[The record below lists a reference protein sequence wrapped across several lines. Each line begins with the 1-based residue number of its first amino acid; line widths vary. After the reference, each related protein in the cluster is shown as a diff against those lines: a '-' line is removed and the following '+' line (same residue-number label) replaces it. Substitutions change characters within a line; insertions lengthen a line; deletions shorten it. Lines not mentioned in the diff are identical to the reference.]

1 MGKMEEGARA
11 PQISPRQWTGL
22 CSLAGGY
29 FIALLDL
36 TIINLAVPSLT
47 RDLGATT
54 AQVFWTVNSYGLILA
69 LTIIPSGRLG
79 DRFDHR
85 RMFLSG
91 TIILAAASV
100 LCGVSASATMLI
112 AGRFLQGLGAGMLV
126 PQTLT
131 LIGLTFPE
139 EARGRAVGIW
149 GSIAGTASIIG
160 PLIGGVL
167 IDRLSWRGVF
177 FITIPIAVL
186 AVALGLRGLPRGG
199 SRTVRFD
206 LGGTLL
212 AALALVALLY
222 SCLQGPHAG
231 WEPLTLACLP
241 FAVLSMLAFL
251 VYERHV
257 DSDRAVFP
265 RSLRRNPRF
274 TTAALFGLV
283 SALGVFALTFLVS
296 NYVQSVAGQPAF
308 WAGAV
313 LAPASIA
320 SVVTAPIAGRRVD
333 SGRARRV
340 LQIGFGA
347 SAAGTALCALI
358 AVTDTSWLWF
368 LATTTVFGIGN
379 GYLISPL
386 TTVGM
391 SFLRTEDFS
400 PASSLLNVLRQTGP
414 VVGGAVVGLLVQVL
428 AVTPT
433 ASDPLGLSGTVVAAV
448 LIFPLALFTI
458 GFVVYSL
465 APRRFIDARD

>member
-1 MGKMEEGARA
+1 MSAR
-11 PQISPRQWTGL
+11 
-22 CSLAGGY
+22 
-29 FIALLDL
+29 
-36 TIINLAVPSLT
+36 PS
-47 RDLGATT
+47 R
-54 AQVFWTVNSYGLILA
+54 
-69 LTIIPSGRLG
+69 
-79 DRFDHR
+79 
-85 RMFLSG
+85 
-91 TIILAAASV
+91 
-100 LCGVSASATMLI
+100 
-112 AGRFLQGLGAGMLV
+112 GLGAV
-126 PQTLT
+126 
-131 LIGLTFPE
+131 
-139 EARGRAVGIW
+139 
-149 GSIAGTASIIG
+149 
-160 PLIGGVL
+160 
-167 IDRLSWRGVF
+167 
-177 FITIPIAVL
+177 
-186 AVALGLRGLPRGG
+186 
-199 SRTVRFD
+199 
-206 LGGTLL
+206 
-212 AALALVALLY
+212 
-222 SCLQGPHAG
+222 
-231 WEPLTLACLP
+231 CLP

-265 RSLRRNPRF
+265 RSLRQNPRF